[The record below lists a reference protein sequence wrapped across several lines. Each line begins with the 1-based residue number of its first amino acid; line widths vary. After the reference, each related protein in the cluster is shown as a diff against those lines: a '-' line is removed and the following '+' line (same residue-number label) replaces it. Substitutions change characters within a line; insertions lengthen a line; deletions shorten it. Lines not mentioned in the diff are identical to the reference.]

1 MPQTSMF
8 TLPTAAILLVLDNPT
23 HWGIVG
29 RNSPTPLYP
38 YGIIIDCSWWS
49 ANLKHGTY

>member
-1 MPQTSMF
+1 MIA
-8 TLPTAAILLVLDNPT
+8 LPVAATLLVLAEPS

-38 YGIIIDCSWWS
+38 YGIIIDCGWWS
-49 ANLKHGTY
+49 ANLKQGSY